1 MEPEKDIFE
10 QWSEERSKKSWI
22 VRKIEWISIWW
33 NSEGK
38 YLHRNFKI
46 GIKNLIYW
54 FPIIWKDRN
63 WDSHYTFEIMMHK
76 IKAQSK
82 YIGERDIHTRAKRD
96 AEVMMTCVRLMKLIQ
111 DEFYSSEYSDYH
123 KTKHWFEPCEDT
135 GGCSTWESKEL
146 NENFDDYFK
155 KYPLIY
161 KRVLAG
167 EGPFQPLESG
177 DSKVRVAMNIAH
189 INHDRARK
197 LLFKIM
203 EQDIEKWWD

>member
-22 VRKIEWISIWW
+22 VRKLEWVSLWW
-33 NSEGK
+33 ALEGK
-38 YLHRNFKI
+38 YLHRNFKA
-46 GIKNLIYW
+46 GIKNLWYW
-54 FPIIWKDRN
+54 LPIIWKDRN
-63 WDSHYTFEIMMHK
+63 WDYHYIFEIMMHK
-76 IKAQSK
+76 IRAQSK
-82 YIGERDIHTRAKRD
+82 YIGERDIHTRAKRY
-96 AEVMMTCVRLMKLIQ
+96 AEIMMTCVRLMKLMQ

-123 KTKHWFEPCEDT
+123 KTKHWFEPCGDKE
-135 GGCSTWESKEL
+135 GCSTWESKEL

-167 EGPFQPLESG
+167 EGPFQSLQYG
-177 DSKVRVAMNIAH
+177 DSKVVVAMNIAH

-203 EQDIEKWWD
+203 EKNIEKWI